1 MDNVIV
7 KTIGGQE
14 VGFKFSMLTLKK
26 YSAKQ
31 QLEFYE
37 LFEQNKNAKH
47 VNIFSSYIALFQ
59 CAIAVYNK
67 GDEPNE
73 YEVDDL
79 ISDMEQGDL
88 QDIWECC
95 EQSYKDI
102 VERVKARNTE
112 KKTSAGT
119 K

>member
-7 KTIGGQE
+7 KKIGGQE
-14 VGFKFSMLTLKK
+14 VGFKFGMLTLNK
-26 YSAKQ
+26 YSEKQ

-47 VNIFSSYIALFQ
+47 INIFSSYITMFQ
-59 CAIAVYNK
+59 CANMVYNK
-67 GDEPNE
+67 GKEATE
-73 YEVDDL
+73 YEVDDW
-79 ISDMEQGDL
+79 ISEMSQDDL